1 MCDRNAHDRPLPPIR
16 ERIRIGWNMI
26 FNSGLPWNRTVSSC
40 STNIWFKLTRLRGCC
55 GNFSQPGC

>member
-1 MCDRNAHDRPLPPIR
+1 MR
-16 ERIRIGWNMI
+16 ERIRIGWKMI